1 MTSLTG
7 STKQTLKGTGSPPT
21 VVAAVGGAIVEFAVL
36 GYVWGTS
43 TAVGECFPN
52 PMAKSC
58 MEDPWSRQVIGT
70 LTLCLML
77 WAYSLRT
84 IPSSG
89 TSDPSIVDRCWSILP
104 WLYTWHWYLSAPS
117 ARGLTMAIIS
127 TVWGVRLTANFAYKG
142 GFSGG
147 EDYRWVEIRSWPGFD
162 KGWELFNLT
171 FICGFQQFV
180 CLAFVAPAAAVI
192 GSDGVPLNGLDA
204 VAAALYLLLVA
215 GEALADYQ
223 MMTFQTEKYRRIA
236 AKEPLGPI
244 YGKGFCHTGLWAYS
258 RHPNYFCEVTMW
270 WVFYLFTIA
279 AGLPLL
285 NWTILGPAFLTCLF
299 VLPYASLDVTELL
312 SSRKYTAFPAY
323 QERVSRFVPLP
334 PRPANYASLP
344 PLSMGDKALVG
355 WFVLGTAITF
365 LIDMEQVLID
375 DPSTYGVAGPKPAWP
390 PEPCVRAIHWWGRT
404 ADKLVLARPAWF
416 QVAIWLEVFVQAPF
430 YVLAILAFLRQ
441 QSWIRVPAI
450 IYSTVLLTI
459 MCLVLSE
466 QYSGAHKTDK
476 PWLVT
481 AVYGAYV
488 VMPIVVLARVRHAEV
503 FPRASAAGKAARAA
517 RKSSSAADSDEAK
530 AAAPPAVKKTTPSR
544 RASKSPAKQPPKS
557 SPARARA

>member
-1 MTSLTG
+1 M
-7 STKQTLKGTGSPPT
+7 
-21 VVAAVGGAIVEFAVL
+21 
-36 GYVWGTS
+36 
-43 TAVGECFPN
+43 
-52 PMAKSC
+52 
-58 MEDPWSRQVIGT
+58 
-70 LTLCLML
+70 
-77 WAYSLRT
+77 
-84 IPSSG
+84 
-89 TSDPSIVDRCWSILP
+89 
-104 WLYTWHWYLSAPS
+104 
-117 ARGLTMAIIS
+117 
-127 TVWGVRLTANFAYKG
+127 RLTANFAYKG

-204 VAAALYLLLVA
+204 IAAALYLLLVA

-299 VLPYASLDVTELL
+299 VLPYVLDVTELL

-344 PLSMGDKALVG
+344 PCHGRQSPRRLVCPRHRHHLPDRHG
-355 WFVLGTAITF
+355 ASPHRRPEHVRRRRPQA
-365 LIDMEQVLID
+365 
-375 DPSTYGVAGPKPAWP
+375 GV
-390 PEPCVRAIHWWGRT
+390 
-404 ADKLVLARPAWF
+404 
-416 QVAIWLEVFVQAPF
+416 
-430 YVLAILAFLRQ
+430 
-441 QSWIRVPAI
+441 
-450 IYSTVLLTI
+450 
-459 MCLVLSE
+459 
-466 QYSGAHKTDK
+466 
-476 PWLVT
+476 
-481 AVYGAYV
+481 
-488 VMPIVVLARVRHAEV
+488 
-503 FPRASAAGKAARAA
+503 AARA
-517 RKSSSAADSDEAK
+517 
-530 AAAPPAVKKTTPSR
+530 V
-544 RASKSPAKQPPKS
+544 RASDPLVGTH
-557 SPARARA
+557 RR